1 MDKSDECEKRN
12 QLGLALISMSVTK
25 TVLNKIKSINNCIYY
40 YKRCMQLFMFFIL
53 LRTVLVT
60 LIEIS
65 AKPSWFLF
73 SHSSDLSINFN
84 LIEIEMRS
92 YKHSENSVVG
102 WIPPSKDAWIE
113 ICSRRIAWKSNW
125 SLLKEEKKKSIFFS

>member
-1 MDKSDECEKRN
+1 MNKSDECEKRN
-12 QLGLALISMSVTK
+12 HLGLALISMSVTK
-25 TVLNKIKSINNCIYY
+25 TVLNKIKSIYNCIYY
-40 YKRCMQLFMFFIL
+40 CKRCMQLFMLFIL
-53 LRTVLVT
+53 LRTVFVT

-65 AKPSWFLF
+65 ESPSWFLF

-84 LIEIEMRS
+84 LIKIRS

-102 WIPPSKDAWIE
+102 WVPPSKDAWIE